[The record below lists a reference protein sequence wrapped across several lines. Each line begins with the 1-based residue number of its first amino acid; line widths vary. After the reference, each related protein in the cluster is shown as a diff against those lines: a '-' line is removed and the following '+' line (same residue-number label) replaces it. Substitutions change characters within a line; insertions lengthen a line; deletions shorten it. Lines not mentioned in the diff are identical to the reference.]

1 MKAMWGAKTPDRAK
15 IEEYHKAKVDSMAED
30 LVRGVV
36 QKMYPGYAKG
46 GAAAGRVAAKAAKV
60 ATAAKVDAK
69 AVATNKPVYV
79 AQKPGRDMLDI
90 DHVDKNGKSD
100 AVMEMIA
107 GRGFLKGSGKWI
119 TWRK

>member
-1 MKAMWGAKTPDRAK
+1 
-15 IEEYHKAKVDSMAED
+15 
-30 LVRGVV
+30 
-36 QKMYPGYAKG
+36 
-46 GAAAGRVAAKAAKV
+46 
-60 ATAAKVDAK
+60 
-69 AVATNKPVYV
+69 
-79 AQKPGRDMLDI
+79 MLDM